1 VITVNRHPSRS
12 QLRSFSRVWLPLVG
26 SSSAAILWW
35 RGHAS
40 AALVMC
46 AIVALATVLALAS
59 EAMARWLFVGLSF
72 ATYPI
77 GWVVSLAALAIV
89 YFLVVTPI
97 ALAMRLSGRDRLR
110 LKWRG
115 DESGWIERRGRDSD
129 AERAFRQF

>member
-1 VITVNRHPSRS
+1 
-12 QLRSFSRVWLPLVG
+12 
-26 SSSAAILWW
+26 
-35 RGHAS
+35 
-40 AALVMC
+40 
-46 AIVALATVLALAS
+46 
-59 EAMARWLFVGLSF
+59 
-72 ATYPI
+72 
-77 GWVVSLAALAIV
+77 VSLAALAIV